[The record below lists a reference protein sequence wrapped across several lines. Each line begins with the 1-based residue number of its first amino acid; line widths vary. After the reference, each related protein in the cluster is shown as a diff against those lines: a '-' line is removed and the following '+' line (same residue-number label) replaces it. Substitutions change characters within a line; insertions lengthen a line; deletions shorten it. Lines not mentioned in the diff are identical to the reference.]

1 MSTFAVESILTRSTN
16 VVNTS
21 YGQTLQNVY
30 ESIHTKRRSDMSI
43 FTERLREELD
53 RQHVSANEMARRLG
67 ISRST
72 VSKWFNRDSMPNRG
86 IINSIAEMLNV
97 NPDWLLGNTA
107 DKEREYDLQIDM
119 DLVTALR
126 SLNPQQIQ
134 RVKDFVSGL
143 KG

>member
-1 MSTFAVESILTRSTN
+1 
-16 VVNTS
+16 
-21 YGQTLQNVY
+21 
-30 ESIHTKRRSDMSI
+30 MSI